1 MAKGSAGVG
10 KSCLYALLALFVL
23 AAAIASIVLVACIA
37 VGVGLW
43 FLIRYG
49 WRKLA
54 ASSPNSKLVKA
65 GMSVPSLARKIA
77 AGVLCAFVSLC
88 LIGSL
93 GGSGSTKEPDKAEAP
108 QTPAAVQPSISET
121 DQTASE
127 QQTAENQVEQQPA
140 AATAPTVASFDYSQV
155 PAFDGTASV
164 RMNGNVP
171 YFSIEDIQY
180 AKDNPGYEYY
190 GEQDRLAR
198 CTVASA
204 SVGKETM
211 PADGEER
218 GDIGQIKPSGWH
230 TVKYDSVSGKY
241 LYNRCHLIGWQLTDE
256 NSNINN
262 LITGTRFL
270 NIDGMLKYEDD
281 VAAYVKSTGNHV
293 LYRVTPVF
301 LDDDL
306 VARGVL
312 MEARSV
318 EDDGAGLQF
327 CVWAYN
333 AQPGITIDYADGN
346 SEETPLL
353 PSAGESSASESDSA
367 SGAASSAS
375 AASSEQVKSYV
386 INTNTGKFHVPG
398 CSSVKKMQDANRQD
412 VESTR
417 SDLIAQGYEPCQK
430 CNP

>member
-1 MAKGSAGVG
+1 MAKGKVG
-10 KSCLYALLALFVL
+10 IGKGCLYAFLALIVISF
-23 AAAIASIVLVACIA
+23 AIAALAFVACVA
-37 VGVGLW
+37 AGVGLW

-49 WRKLA
+49 WRKLV
-54 ASSPNSKLVKA
+54 ASSPDSKLVKA
-65 GMSVPSLARKIA
+65 GMSMPPLARKIA

-88 LIGSL
+88 LIGVI
-93 GGSGSTKEPDKAEAP
+93 GGSSSTKQSDTVDEP
-108 QTPAAVQPSISET
+108 QTPA
-121 DQTASE
+121 
-127 QQTAENQVEQQPA
+127 VEQPANPEPDQSQSKQETPEKQTEQPA
-140 AATAPTVASFDYSQV
+140 AAAPAAASFDYSQV

-164 RMNGNVP
+164 QMNGNAP
-171 YFSIEDIQY
+171 YFTADDIQY
-180 AKDNPGYEYY
+180 AKDNPGYEHY

-211 PADGEER
+211 PAEGEER
-218 GDIGQIKPSGWH
+218 GEIGQIKPTGWH
-230 TVKYDSVSGKY
+230 TVRYESVPGNY

-262 LITGTRFL
+262 LITGTRFM
-270 NIDGMLKYEDD
+270 NVDGMLKYEDD

-318 EDDGAGLQF
+318 EDEGAGLQF

-333 AQPGITIDYADGN
+333 AQPGITIDYVDGN

-353 PSAGESSASESDSA
+353 PAAGESSASGSEGSSNVGSAASD
-367 SGAASSAS
+367 ASSA
-375 AASSEQVKSYV
+375 QVKSYV
-386 INTNTGKFHVPG
+386 LNTNTKKFHVPG
-398 CSSVKKMQDANRQD
+398 CSSVKKMKDANRQD

>member
-1 MAKGSAGVG
+1 MAKGKVG
-10 KSCLYALLALFVL
+10 IGKGCLYAFLALIVIAF
-23 AAAIASIVLVACIA
+23 AIAAIAFVACIA
-37 VGVGLW
+37 AGVGLW

-49 WRKLA
+49 WRKLV
-54 ASSPNSKLVKA
+54 ASSPDSKLVKA
-65 GMSVPSLARKIA
+65 GMSMPPLARKIA
-77 AGVLCAFVSLC
+77 AAVLCAFVSLC
-88 LIGSL
+88 LIGAI
-93 GGSGSTKEPDKAEAP
+93 GGSSSTKQSGTVVEP
-108 QTPAAVQPSISET
+108 QTPAIEQPTNPEPDQSQSKQET
-121 DQTASE
+121 PEKQTE
-127 QQTAENQVEQQPA
+127 QPA
-140 AATAPTVASFDYSQV
+140 AAAPAAASFDYSQV

-164 RMNGNVP
+164 QMNGNVP
-171 YFSIEDIQY
+171 YFTADDIQY
-180 AKDNPGYEYY
+180 AKDNPGYEHY

-211 PADGEER
+211 PAEGEER
-218 GDIGQIKPSGWH
+218 GDIGQIKPTGWH
-230 TVKYDSVSGKY
+230 TVKYESVSGNY

-256 NSNINN
+256 NSNVNN

-270 NIDGMLKYEDD
+270 NVDGMLKYEDD
-281 VAAYVKSTGNHV
+281 VATYVKSTGNHV

-333 AQPGITIDYADGN
+333 AQPGITIDYVDGN

-353 PSAGESSASESDSA
+353 PAAGESSASGSEGSSNAGSAASD
-367 SGAASSAS
+367 ASSA
-375 AASSEQVKSYV
+375 QVKSYV
-386 INTNTGKFHVPG
+386 LNTNTKKFHVPG
-398 CSSVKKMQDANRQD
+398 CSSVKKMKDANRQD

-417 SDLIAQGYEPCQK
+417 SDLIAQGYDPCQK

>member
-1 MAKGSAGVG
+1 MAKGKVG
-10 KSCLYALLALFVL
+10 IGKGCLYAFLALIVISF
-23 AAAIASIVLVACIA
+23 AIAALAFVACVA
-37 VGVGLW
+37 AGVGLW

-49 WRKLA
+49 WRKLV
-54 ASSPNSKLVKA
+54 ASSPDSKLVKA
-65 GMSVPSLARKIA
+65 GMSMPPLARKIA
-77 AGVLCAFVSLC
+77 AGVLCALVSLC
-88 LIGSL
+88 LIGAIG
-93 GGSGSTKEPDKAEAP
+93 GGSSTKQSDTVDEP
-108 QTPAAVQPSISET
+108 QTPAAEQPANPEPDQSQSKQET
-121 DQTASE
+121 PEKQTE
-127 QQTAENQVEQQPA
+127 QPA
-140 AATAPTVASFDYSQV
+140 AVAPAAASFDYSQV

-164 RMNGNVP
+164 QMNENVP
-171 YFSIEDIQY
+171 YFTADDIQY
-180 AKDNPGYEYY
+180 AKDNPGYEHY

-211 PADGEER
+211 PAEGEER
-218 GDIGQIKPSGWH
+218 GEIGQIKPTGWH
-230 TVKYDSVSGKY
+230 TVKYESVSGNY

-270 NIDGMLKYEDD
+270 NVDGMLKYEDD
-281 VAAYVKSTGNHV
+281 VATYVKSTGNHV

-333 AQPGITIDYADGN
+333 AQPGITIDYVDGN

-353 PSAGESSASESDSA
+353 PAAGESSASGSEGSSNAGSTASD
-367 SGAASSAS
+367 ASSA
-375 AASSEQVKSYV
+375 QVKSYV
-386 INTNTGKFHVPG
+386 LNTNTKKFHVPG
-398 CSSVKKMQDANRQD
+398 CSSVKKMKDANRQD

>member
-1 MAKGSAGVG
+1 MAKGKVG
-10 KSCLYALLALFVL
+10 IGKGCLYAFLALIVISF
-23 AAAIASIVLVACIA
+23 AIAALAFVACVA
-37 VGVGLW
+37 AGVGLW

-49 WRKLA
+49 WRKLV
-54 ASSPNSKLVKA
+54 ASSPDSKLVKA
-65 GMSVPSLARKIA
+65 GMSMPPLARKIA
-77 AGVLCAFVSLC
+77 AGVLCALVSLC
-88 LIGSL
+88 LIGAIG
-93 GGSGSTKEPDKAEAP
+93 GGSSTKQSDTVDEP
-108 QTPAAVQPSISET
+108 QTPAAEQPANPEPDQSQSKQET
-121 DQTASE
+121 PEKQTE
-127 QQTAENQVEQQPA
+127 QPA
-140 AATAPTVASFDYSQV
+140 AVTPAAASFDYSQV

-164 RMNGNVP
+164 QMNENVP
-171 YFSIEDIQY
+171 YFTADDIQY
-180 AKDNPGYEYY
+180 AKDNPGYEHY

-211 PADGEER
+211 PAEGEER
-218 GDIGQIKPSGWH
+218 GDIGQIKPTGWH
-230 TVKYDSVSGKY
+230 TVKYESVSGKY

-270 NIDGMLKYEDD
+270 NVDGMLKYEDD

-293 LYRVTPVF
+293 LYRVTPMF

-318 EDDGAGLQF
+318 EDEGAGLQF

-333 AQPGITIDYADGN
+333 AQPGITIDYVDGN

-353 PSAGESSASESDSA
+353 PAAGESSASGSEGSSDAGSTA
-367 SGAASSAS
+367 SDASSA
-375 AASSEQVKSYV
+375 QVKSYV
-386 INTNTGKFHVPG
+386 LNTNTKKFHVPG
-398 CSSVKKMQDANRQD
+398 CSSVKKMKDANRQD

>member
-1 MAKGSAGVG
+1 MAKGKVG
-10 KSCLYALLALFVL
+10 IGKGCLYAFLALIVIAF
-23 AAAIASIVLVACIA
+23 AIAAIAFVACIA
-37 VGVGLW
+37 AGVGLW

-49 WRKLA
+49 WRKLV
-54 ASSPNSKLVKA
+54 ASSPDSKLVKA
-65 GMSVPSLARKIA
+65 GMSMPPLARKIA
-77 AGVLCAFVSLC
+77 AAVLCAFVSLC
-88 LIGSL
+88 LIGAI
-93 GGSGSTKEPDKAEAP
+93 GGSSSTKQSGTVVEP
-108 QTPAAVQPSISET
+108 QTPAIEQPTNPEPDQSQSKQET
-121 DQTASE
+121 PEKQTE
-127 QQTAENQVEQQPA
+127 QPA
-140 AATAPTVASFDYSQV
+140 AAAPAAASFDYSQV

-164 RMNGNVP
+164 QMNGNVP
-171 YFSIEDIQY
+171 YFTADDIQY
-180 AKDNPGYEYY
+180 AMDNPGYEHY

-211 PADGEER
+211 PAEGEER
-218 GDIGQIKPSGWH
+218 GDIGQIKPTGWH
-230 TVKYDSVSGKY
+230 TVKYESVSGNY

-256 NSNINN
+256 NSNVNN

-270 NIDGMLKYEDD
+270 NVDGMLKYEDD
-281 VAAYVKSTGNHV
+281 VATYVKSTGNHV

-333 AQPGITIDYADGN
+333 AQPGITIDYVDGN

-353 PSAGESSASESDSA
+353 PAAGESSASGSEGLSNAGSAASD
-367 SGAASSAS
+367 ASSA
-375 AASSEQVKSYV
+375 QVKSYV
-386 INTNTGKFHVPG
+386 LNTNTKKFHVPG
-398 CSSVKKMQDANRQD
+398 CSSVKKMKDANRQD

-417 SDLIAQGYEPCQK
+417 SDLIAQGYDPCQK

>member
-1 MAKGSAGVG
+1 MAKGKVG
-10 KSCLYALLALFVL
+10 IGKGCLYAFLALIVIAF
-23 AAAIASIVLVACIA
+23 AIAAIAFVACIA
-37 VGVGLW
+37 AGVGLW

-49 WRKLA
+49 WRKLV
-54 ASSPNSKLVKA
+54 ASSPDSKLVKA
-65 GMSVPSLARKIA
+65 GMSMPPLARKIA

-88 LIGSL
+88 LIGAIG
-93 GGSGSTKEPDKAEAP
+93 GGSSTKQSDTVDEP
-108 QTPAAVQPSISET
+108 QTPAIEQPASPEP
-121 DQTASE
+121 DQTQSKQE
-127 QQTAENQVEQQPA
+127 TPEKQIGQPA
-140 AATAPTVASFDYSQV
+140 AAAPAAASFDYSQV

-164 RMNGNVP
+164 QMNGNVP
-171 YFSIEDIQY
+171 YFTADDIQY
-180 AKDNPGYEYY
+180 AKDNPGYEHY

-211 PADGEER
+211 PAEGEER
-218 GDIGQIKPSGWH
+218 GEIGQIKPTGWH
-230 TVKYDSVSGKY
+230 TVRYESVSGNY

-256 NSNINN
+256 NSNVNN

-270 NIDGMLKYEDD
+270 NVDGMLKYEDD

-293 LYRVTPVF
+293 FYRVTPVF

-318 EDDGAGLQF
+318 EDEGAGLQF

-333 AQPGITIDYADGN
+333 AQPGITIDYVDGN

-353 PSAGESSASESDSA
+353 PAAGESSASGSEGSSNAGSAASD
-367 SGAASSAS
+367 ASSA
-375 AASSEQVKSYV
+375 QVKSYV
-386 INTNTGKFHVPG
+386 LNTNTKKFHVPG
-398 CSSVKKMQDANRQD
+398 CSSVKKMKAANRQD

-417 SDLIAQGYEPCQK
+417 SDILAQGYEPCQK

>member
-1 MAKGSAGVG
+1 MAKGKVG
-10 KSCLYALLALFVL
+10 IGKGCLYAFLALIVISF
-23 AAAIASIVLVACIA
+23 AIAALAFVACVA
-37 VGVGLW
+37 AGVGLW

-49 WRKLA
+49 WRKLV
-54 ASSPNSKLVKA
+54 ASSPDSKLVKA
-65 GMSVPSLARKIA
+65 GMSMPPLARKIA
-77 AGVLCAFVSLC
+77 AGVLCALVSLC
-88 LIGSL
+88 LIGAIG
-93 GGSGSTKEPDKAEAP
+93 GGSSTKQSDTVDEP
-108 QTPAAVQPSISET
+108 QTPAAEQPANPEPDQSQSKQET
-121 DQTASE
+121 PEKQTE
-127 QQTAENQVEQQPA
+127 QPA
-140 AATAPTVASFDYSQV
+140 AVAPAAASFDYSQV

-164 RMNGNVP
+164 QMNENVP
-171 YFSIEDIQY
+171 YFTADDIQY
-180 AKDNPGYEYY
+180 AKDNPGYEHY

-211 PADGEER
+211 PAEGEER
-218 GDIGQIKPSGWH
+218 GDIGQIKPTGWH
-230 TVKYDSVSGKY
+230 TVKYESVSGKY

-270 NIDGMLKYEDD
+270 NVDGMLKYEDD

-293 LYRVTPVF
+293 LYRVTPMF

-318 EDDGAGLQF
+318 EDEGAGLQF

-333 AQPGITIDYADGN
+333 AQPGITIDYVDGN

-353 PSAGESSASESDSA
+353 PAAGESSASGSEGSSDAGSTA
-367 SGAASSAS
+367 SDASSA
-375 AASSEQVKSYV
+375 QVKSYV
-386 INTNTGKFHVPG
+386 LNTNTKKFHVPG
-398 CSSVKKMQDANRQD
+398 CSSVKKMKDANRQD

>member
-1 MAKGSAGVG
+1 MAKGKVG
-10 KSCLYALLALFVL
+10 IGKGCLYAFLALIVIAF
-23 AAAIASIVLVACIA
+23 AIAAIAFVACIA
-37 VGVGLW
+37 AGVGLW
-43 FLIRYG
+43 FLMRYG
-49 WRKLA
+49 WRKLV
-54 ASSPNSKLVKA
+54 ASSPDSKLVKA
-65 GMSVPSLARKIA
+65 GMSMPPLARKIA

-88 LIGSL
+88 LIGAIG
-93 GGSGSTKEPDKAEAP
+93 GGSSTKQSGTVDEP
-108 QTPAAVQPSISET
+108 QTPAIEQPASPEPDQSQSKQETSEK
-121 DQTASE
+121 QTG
-127 QQTAENQVEQQPA
+127 QPA
-140 AATAPTVASFDYSQV
+140 AAAPSAASFDYSQV

-164 RMNGNVP
+164 QMNGNVP
-171 YFSIEDIQY
+171 YFTADDIQY
-180 AKDNPGYEYY
+180 AKDNPGYEHY
-190 GEQDRLAR
+190 GEQDRLDR

-211 PADGEER
+211 PAEGEER
-218 GDIGQIKPSGWH
+218 GEIGQIKPTGWH
-230 TVKYDSVSGKY
+230 TVKYESVSGNY

-256 NSNINN
+256 NSNVNN

-270 NIDGMLKYEDD
+270 NVDGMLKYEDD
-281 VAAYVKSTGNHV
+281 VATYVKSTGNHV

-333 AQPGITIDYADGN
+333 AQPGITIDYVDGN

-353 PSAGESSASESDSA
+353 PAAGESSASGSEGSSNAGSTASD
-367 SGAASSAS
+367 ASSA
-375 AASSEQVKSYV
+375 QVKSYV
-386 INTNTGKFHVPG
+386 LNTNTKKFHVPG
-398 CSSVKKMQDANRQD
+398 CSSVKKMKDANRQD

-417 SDLIAQGYEPCQK
+417 SDLIAQGYDPCQK

>member
-1 MAKGSAGVG
+1 MAKGKVG
-10 KSCLYALLALFVL
+10 IGKGCLYAFLALIVISF
-23 AAAIASIVLVACIA
+23 AIAALAFVACVA
-37 VGVGLW
+37 AGVGLW

-49 WRKLA
+49 WRKLV
-54 ASSPNSKLVKA
+54 ASSPDSKLVKA
-65 GMSVPSLARKIA
+65 GMSMPPLARKIA

-88 LIGSL
+88 LIGAI
-93 GGSGSTKEPDKAEAP
+93 GGSSSTKQSDTVDEP
-108 QTPAAVQPSISET
+108 QTPAIEQPAKPEPDPSQSKQET
-121 DQTASE
+121 PEKQTE
-127 QQTAENQVEQQPA
+127 QPA
-140 AATAPTVASFDYSQV
+140 AAAPAAASFDYSQV

-164 RMNGNVP
+164 QMNGNVP
-171 YFSIEDIQY
+171 YFIADDIQY
-180 AKDNPGYEYY
+180 AKDNPGYEHY

-211 PADGEER
+211 PAEGEER
-218 GDIGQIKPSGWH
+218 GEIGQIKPTGWH
-230 TVKYDSVSGKY
+230 TVKYESVSGKY

-262 LITGTRFL
+262 LITGTRFM
-270 NIDGMLKYEDD
+270 NVDGMLKYEDD

-318 EDDGAGLQF
+318 EDEGAGLQF

-333 AQPGITIDYADGN
+333 AQPGITIDYVDGN

-353 PSAGESSASESDSA
+353 PAAGESSASESEGSSNAGSTA
-367 SGAASSAS
+367 SDASPA
-375 AASSEQVKSYV
+375 QVKSYV
-386 INTNTGKFHVPG
+386 LNTNTKKFHVPG
-398 CSSVKKMQDANRQD
+398 CSSVNKMKAANRQD

>member
-1 MAKGSAGVG
+1 MAKGKVG
-10 KSCLYALLALFVL
+10 IGKGCLYAFLALIVISF
-23 AAAIASIVLVACIA
+23 AIAALAFVACVA
-37 VGVGLW
+37 AGVGLW

-49 WRKLA
+49 WRKLV
-54 ASSPNSKLVKA
+54 ASSPDSKLVKA
-65 GMSVPSLARKIA
+65 GMSMPPLARKIA

-88 LIGSL
+88 LIGAI
-93 GGSGSTKEPDKAEAP
+93 GGNSSTKQSDTVDEP
-108 QTPAAVQPSISET
+108 QTPAIEQPANPEPDQSQSKQET
-121 DQTASE
+121 PEKQTE
-127 QQTAENQVEQQPA
+127 QPA
-140 AATAPTVASFDYSQV
+140 AAAPAAASFDYSQV

-164 RMNGNVP
+164 QMNGNVP
-171 YFSIEDIQY
+171 YFTADDVQY
-180 AKDNPGYEYY
+180 AKDNPGYEHY

-211 PADGEER
+211 PAEGEER
-218 GDIGQIKPSGWH
+218 GEIGQIKPTGWH
-230 TVKYDSVSGKY
+230 TVKYESVSGKY

-256 NSNINN
+256 NSNVNN
-262 LITGTRFL
+262 LITGTRFM
-270 NIDGMLKYEDD
+270 NVDGMLKYEDD

-293 LYRVTPVF
+293 LYRVTPMF

-333 AQPGITIDYADGN
+333 AQPGITIDYVDGN

-353 PSAGESSASESDSA
+353 PAAGESSASGSEGSSNDGSTASD
-367 SGAASSAS
+367 ASSA
-375 AASSEQVKSYV
+375 QVKSYV
-386 INTNTGKFHVPG
+386 LNTNTKKFHVPG
-398 CSSVKKMQDANRQD
+398 CSSVNKMKAANRQD

-417 SDLIAQGYEPCQK
+417 SDLIAQGYQPCQK

>member
-1 MAKGSAGVG
+1 MAKGKVG
-10 KSCLYALLALFVL
+10 IGKGCLYAFLALIVISF
-23 AAAIASIVLVACIA
+23 AIASLAFVACIA
-37 VGVGLW
+37 AGVGLW

-49 WRKLA
+49 WRKLV
-54 ASSPNSKLVKA
+54 ASSPDSKLVKA
-65 GMSVPSLARKIA
+65 GMSMPPLARKIA

-88 LIGSL
+88 LIGAI
-93 GGSGSTKEPDKAEAP
+93 GGSSSTKQSDTVDEP
-108 QTPAAVQPSISET
+108 QTPAIEQPANPEPDQSQSKQET
-121 DQTASE
+121 PEKQTE
-127 QQTAENQVEQQPA
+127 QPA
-140 AATAPTVASFDYSQV
+140 AAAPAAASFDYSQV

-164 RMNGNVP
+164 QMNGNVP
-171 YFSIEDIQY
+171 YFTADDVQY
-180 AKDNPGYEYY
+180 AKDNPGYEHY

-211 PADGEER
+211 PAEGEER
-218 GDIGQIKPSGWH
+218 GEIGQIKPTGWH
-230 TVKYDSVSGKY
+230 TVKYESVSGKY

-262 LITGTRFL
+262 LITGTRFM
-270 NIDGMLKYEDD
+270 NVDGMLKYEDD

-312 MEARSV
+312 MEARSI

-333 AQPGITIDYADGN
+333 AQPGITIDYVDGN

-353 PSAGESSASESDSA
+353 PAAGESSASGSEGSSNADSMASD
-367 SGAASSAS
+367 ASSA
-375 AASSEQVKSYV
+375 QVKSYV
-386 INTNTGKFHVPG
+386 LNTNTKKFHVPG
-398 CSSVKKMQDANRQD
+398 CSSVKKMKDANRQD

-417 SDLIAQGYEPCQK
+417 SDLIAQGYQPCQK

>member
-1 MAKGSAGVG
+1 MAKGKVG
-10 KSCLYALLALFVL
+10 IGKGCLYAFLALIVISF
-23 AAAIASIVLVACIA
+23 AIAALAFVACIA
-37 VGVGLW
+37 AGVGLW
-43 FLIRYG
+43 FLMRYG
-49 WRKLA
+49 WRKLV
-54 ASSPNSKLVKA
+54 ASSPDSKLVKA
-65 GMSVPSLARKIA
+65 GMSMPPLARKIA

-88 LIGSL
+88 LIGAI
-93 GGSGSTKEPDKAEAP
+93 GGSSSPKQSDTVDEP
-108 QTPAAVQPSISET
+108 QTPAIE
-121 DQTASE
+121 
-127 QQTAENQVEQQPA
+127 QPA
-140 AATAPTVASFDYSQV
+140 NPEPDQSQSKQETPEKQTEQPTAATPAAASFDYSQV

-164 RMNGNVP
+164 QMNGNVP
-171 YFSIEDIQY
+171 YFTADDIQY

-204 SVGKETM
+204 SVGKENM
-211 PADGEER
+211 PTEGEER
-218 GDIGQIKPSGWH
+218 GEIGQIKPTGWH
-230 TVKYDSVSGKY
+230 TVRYESVSGNY

-262 LITGTRFL
+262 LITGTRFM
-270 NIDGMLKYEDD
+270 NVDGMLKYEDD
-281 VAAYVKSTGNHV
+281 VAAFVKSTGNHV

-333 AQPGITIDYADGN
+333 AQPGITIDYVDGN

-353 PSAGESSASESDSA
+353 PAAGESSASGSEGSSNAGSSVSD
-367 SGAASSAS
+367 ASSA
-375 AASSEQVKSYV
+375 QVKSYV
-386 INTNTGKFHVPG
+386 LNTSTKKFHVPG
-398 CSSVKKMQDANRQD
+398 CSSVNKMKAANRQD

-417 SDLIAQGYEPCQK
+417 SDLIAQGYQPCQK